1 MAPWCIYISCI
12 ERVAR
17 CGSGRDNVRGVVGTM
32 NAARSRPDWLATVQS
47 GRKQVQSRV
56 CTPGFKSSVALRQ
69 NKGCLQRTV
78 APCVGANVDSSFI
91 NKAVGLTHR
100 LDSAMESLLRASK
113 GTCSRASVQG
123 LSRHTYST
131 STGR

>member
-32 NAARSRPDWLATVQS
+32 NAARSRPVWLATVQS

-56 CTPGFKSSVALRQ
+56 CTPGYTRWRVFTVGDVTSAPKTALR
-69 NKGCLQRTV
+69 
-78 APCVGANVDSSFI
+78 D
-91 NKAVGLTHR
+91 R
-100 LDSAMESLLRASK
+100 LNIGSK
-113 GTCSRASVQG
+113 GES
-123 LSRHTYST
+123 
-131 STGR
+131 